1 MLPLFM
7 MTLAVAQADR
17 PPEVGVTVEPLV
29 AVDLSKDSNTE
40 DTIEAWTWI
49 RARAKQQRSNGQ
61 WFLGIDGEHQLRH
74 GADTEAIWRVRVAE
88 SGWSGSV
95 GPTYVRTGMLIERWG
110 KLDFLPVVD
119 VLNPQDLRAGPLATI
134 EALRT
139 PTPMVTGQVGSDTLR
154 AELVLQPFPGTD
166 QVPLMGSDWSLIR
179 PGMIDDFLT
188 DAATWEGG
196 SSLLLADPLAQL
208 GTAVS
213 DLDPST
219 MRALNDAF
227 GSSSQPEDIAI
238 NGNAAGRIEW
248 EGTGVDLAIMA
259 ANLRSSSPATTLLPA
274 FQTMLETK
282 TLPEIDELNSLLE
295 ENPLAIR
302 WPRTWMS
309 GAEISTVA
317 GPVSVRAEGA
327 WWSNKVVQQPWLNAT
342 TRPAVSGGL
351 GLDWSYGSHLMIA
364 AEGRYHRWIDPPNA
378 MAFTAEEVIEIAGT
392 VRVTL
397 AQDRLTVQ
405 TSGILNTTFAEGMVR
420 PELNWRVSDPISIG
434 MGAVIIDGPG
444 KAPQTLLEALAWEG
458 GPLTTVQDND
468 SVFATLR
475 WIR

>member
-1 MLPLFM
+1 
-7 MTLAVAQADR
+7 
-17 PPEVGVTVEPLV
+17 
-29 AVDLSKDSNTE
+29 
-40 DTIEAWTWI
+40 
-49 RARAKQQRSNGQ
+49 
-61 WFLGIDGEHQLRH
+61 
-74 GADTEAIWRVRVAE
+74 
-88 SGWSGSV
+88 
-95 GPTYVRTGMLIERWG
+95 
-110 KLDFLPVVD
+110 
-119 VLNPQDLRAGPLATI
+119 
-134 EALRT
+134 
-139 PTPMVTGQVGSDTLR
+139 
-154 AELVLQPFPGTD
+154 
-166 QVPLMGSDWSLIR
+166 
-179 PGMIDDFLT
+179 MIDDFLT